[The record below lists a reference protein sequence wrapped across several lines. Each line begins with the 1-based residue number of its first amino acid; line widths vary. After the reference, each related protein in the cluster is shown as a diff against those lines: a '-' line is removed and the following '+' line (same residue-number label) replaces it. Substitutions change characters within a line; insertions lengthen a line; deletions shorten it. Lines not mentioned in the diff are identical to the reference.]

1 MPRPMSERSDIERA
15 IARAFRPDSRVTRRS
30 FLRQT
35 GRGAVVAGSALTIPR
50 SSPRAAS
57 TRRDRRP
64 GRAPRASD
72 AAGALEWAN
81 WPLYIDIDDDGNYPS
96 LVAFT
101 EETGIEVNYTEAIQ
115 DNADFMG
122 VILPDLQAGN
132 PTGWDIITP
141 GGWVVERLARLEVL
155 EELDH
160 SQLPNW
166 TANAADYAKG
176 LWFDPDNRYSLWWQ
190 GGITGIAY
198 DPELTGRE
206 ITTFDDLLDPAFE
219 GVAGAFSD
227 MRDMFGLTLLSLGV
241 EPANATVDD
250 VTRARDKLLE
260 ANGRN
265 QFRGY
270 YGNEYYDALAAGDLA
285 ISVAWSGDITQ
296 MQLNDNDKVQ
306 FVIPQDGAMRWND
319 NFAIP
324 KGAVA
329 HQGRPQADGLL
340 LRRPRRDADFGVH
353 RLLHRGERRPGA
365 DRRRR
370 RGVSRRWRHRECRLL
385 RRRGADGRAHRGPAR
400 EHVHRQGADRG
411 GGGRVER
418 PLARGEQLSAGRA
431 RPPWAAAA

>member
-1 MPRPMSERSDIERA
+1 MPGPMRDENEIERA
-15 IARAFRPDSRVTRRS
+15 IARAFNPRRRISRRG
-30 FLRQT
+30 FLRQS
-35 GRGAVVAGSALTIPR
+35 GRGALIAGSALTLPSILAACGIGPGG
-50 SSPRAAS
+50 SSAGSAA
-57 TRRDRRP
+57 
-64 GRAPRASD
+64 ASD

-101 EETGIEVNYTEAIQ
+101 EESGVEVNYTEAIG
-115 DNADFMG
+115 DNADFFG
-122 VILPDLQAGN
+122 TIRQDLQAGN
-132 PTGWDIITP
+132 PTGWDVITP
-141 GGWVVERLARLEVL
+141 GGWVIERMARLGFL

-176 LWFDPDNRYSLWWQ
+176 LWFDPENKYSLWFQ

-206 ITTFDDLLDPAFE
+206 ITTFDDLLDPAFAE
-219 GVAGAFSD
+219 VAGAFSD

-241 EPANATVDD
+241 EPANATVDN

-260 ANGRN
+260 ANARN

-296 MQLNDNDKVQ
+296 MQLNDNPNVQ
-306 FVIPQDGAMRWND
+306 FVVPADGAMRWND

-324 KGAVA
+324 KGASRIGGA
-329 HQGRPQADGLL
+329 HKLLNYYYGVDGATTLSEYIGY
-340 LRRPRRDADFGVH
+340 FTGVK
-353 RLLHRGERRPGA
+353 
-365 DRRRR
+365 
-370 RGVSRRWRHRECRLL
+370 GVQE
-385 RRRGADGRAHRGPAR
+385 
-400 EHVHRQGADRG
+400 EI
-411 GGGRVER
+411 
-418 PLARGEQLSAGRA
+418 LARAQTYLDEGDPDAAEYNEILAPTVVPTEDQLANTFTDKQLTEEEEAEWNDLWLEVSS
-431 RPPWAAAA
+431 

>member
-1 MPRPMSERSDIERA
+1 MSDETQIERA
-15 IARAFRPDSRVTRRS
+15 IARAFRPSGRMTRRS
-30 FLRQT
+30 FLRNT
-35 GRGAVVAGSALTIPR
+35 GRGALVAGSALSIQ
-50 SSPRAAS
+50 SILAACGI
-57 TRRDRRP
+57 RP
-64 GRAPRASD
+64 GASPTGSASASD
-72 AAGALEWAN
+72 ASGPLEWAN

-101 EETGIEVNYTEAIQ
+101 EESGIEVNYTEAIQ

-122 VILPDLQAGN
+122 TILPDLQAGN
-132 PTGWDIITP
+132 PTGWDVITP
-141 GGWVVERLARLEVL
+141 GGWVVERLARLDLL

-206 ITTFDDLLDPAFE
+206 ITTFDDLLDPAFA

-250 VTRARDKLLE
+250 VTAARDKLLG
-260 ANGRN
+260 ANERN

-324 KGAVA
+324 KRTARIDGA
-329 HQGRPQADGLL
+329 HQLLNYYYGVPAAKLISEYIGYFTGVNGVQEQILADVESYRADG
-340 LRRPRRDADFGVH
+340 DTESADYYETVAPTVVPTEDQLANTFTDKE
-353 RLLHRGERRPGA
+353 LTEDEEA
-365 DRRRR
+365 EWNDRWLE
-370 RGVSRRWRHRECRLL
+370 VS
-385 RRRGADGRAHRGPAR
+385 
-400 EHVHRQGADRG
+400 
-411 GGGRVER
+411 
-418 PLARGEQLSAGRA
+418 S
-431 RPPWAAAA
+431 